1 MALPLIW
8 GQNKTKKAPHTLFE
22 TFIQKSQIQSSEGF
36 LGGFFELK
44 ILKIFT
50 TALLLKIQILQFLF
64 QVLKSALLKHRKK
77 FYIIK
82 TQAT

>member
-44 ILKIFT
+44 IYKNT
-50 TALLLKIQILQFLF
+50 SDWLLLKEIISQAIRSIFQKREEKGAFPLF
-64 QVLKSALLKHRKK
+64 YS
-77 FYIIK
+77 FS
-82 TQAT
+82 